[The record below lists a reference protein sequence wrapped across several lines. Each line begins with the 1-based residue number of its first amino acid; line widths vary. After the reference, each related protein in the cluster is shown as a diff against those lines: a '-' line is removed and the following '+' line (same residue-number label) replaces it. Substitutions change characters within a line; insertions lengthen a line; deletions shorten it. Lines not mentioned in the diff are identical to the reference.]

1 MRLEGQ
7 PPPSPPPRYILL
19 YIFMSALFQDQVL
32 FFLHVSFWKNEYYVL
47 DNISPKGLE
56 KTFIDF
62 SNDTFLLGIIGIIK
76 IIDRYY
82 KLSSL
87 YMGNLIYKNP

>member
-1 MRLEGQ
+1 MRLGGQ
-7 PPPSPPPRYILL
+7 PPPPLWYILL

-47 DNISPKGLE
+47 DNLSPEGLE

-62 SNDTFLLGIIGIIK
+62 SNDTFLIETGIINLVHYIWGI
-76 IIDRYY
+76 
-82 KLSSL
+82 
-87 YMGNLIYKNP
+87 

>member
-1 MRLEGQ
+1 MGLFSPKYLNSNETGGTT
-7 PPPSPPPRYILL
+7 PPPRYILL

-62 SNDTFLLGIIGIIK
+62 SNDTFLLATGIINLVHYIWGI
-76 IIDRYY
+76 
-82 KLSSL
+82 
-87 YMGNLIYKNP
+87 